1 MSTSI
6 SVTDVSSA
14 GGAVMHDKTVRSEIL
29 CFIQNKPA
37 NVLTFDSVVDLC
49 CNFYTADE
57 VEQSRL
63 LLTQFQ
69 TQHRLPKHKGN
80 EADKKKRT
88 VSDIVKACVDPSVLL
103 PTFYAVDLAR
113 LPPVG
118 VEHVDISALLL
129 EVASLRAEVRAM
141 VAIKEELANMHSAV
155 AALNVEADAWPKPG
169 ATRAAGPE
177 VAMENS
183 LITAPQVIKKSAAQV
198 VKETIRTGTMAVVN
212 KKTKSV
218 VGNANNGKLRAVAV
232 KKTVHVF
239 VSRLDPTTTAD
250 EVKDCVIDAIG
261 NSLAESDNSLL
272 ASVTKDTVGCNK
284 LNTKHDTYASFH
296 VSCPITANSAQ
307 HLTEILMNSNTWPL
321 GVYVRRY
328 FVNKINHE

>member
-14 GGAVMHDKTVRSEIL
+14 GGAVMHDKAVRSEIL

-155 AALNVEADAWPKPG
+155 AALNVEADAWLCLGLRELLALKLLWR
-169 ATRAAGPE
+169 TVLSR
-177 VAMENS
+177 NLKS
-183 LITAPQVIKKSAAQV
+183 L
-198 VKETIRTGTMAVVN
+198 R
-212 KKTKSV
+212 
-218 VGNANNGKLRAVAV
+218 
-232 KKTVHVF
+232 
-239 VSRLDPTTTAD
+239 
-250 EVKDCVIDAIG
+250 
-261 NSLAESDNSLL
+261 SLL
-272 ASVTKDTVGCNK
+272 HK
-284 LNTKHDTYASFH
+284 LSKRLFEREQWLWSTRRRNPLLAMQTTE
-296 VSCPITANSAQ
+296 SCVLLLLKRQYMCLYRDSTRRQ
-307 HLTEILMNSNTWPL
+307 QLM
-321 GVYVRRY
+321 R
-328 FVNKINHE
+328 

>member
-1 MSTSI
+1 
-6 SVTDVSSA
+6 
-14 GGAVMHDKTVRSEIL
+14 
-29 CFIQNKPA
+29 
-37 NVLTFDSVVDLC
+37 
-49 CNFYTADE
+49 
-57 VEQSRL
+57 
-63 LLTQFQ
+63 
-69 TQHRLPKHKGN
+69 
-80 EADKKKRT
+80 
-88 VSDIVKACVDPSVLL
+88 
-103 PTFYAVDLAR
+103 
-113 LPPVG
+113 
-118 VEHVDISALLL
+118 
-129 EVASLRAEVRAM
+129 
-141 VAIKEELANMHSAV
+141 
-155 AALNVEADAWPKPG
+155 
-169 ATRAAGPE
+169 
-177 VAMENS
+177 MENS
-183 LITAPQVIKKSAAQV
+183 LITEPQVIKKSAAQV

>member
-1 MSTSI
+1 
-6 SVTDVSSA
+6 
-14 GGAVMHDKTVRSEIL
+14 
-29 CFIQNKPA
+29 
-37 NVLTFDSVVDLC
+37 
-49 CNFYTADE
+49 
-57 VEQSRL
+57 
-63 LLTQFQ
+63 
-69 TQHRLPKHKGN
+69 
-80 EADKKKRT
+80 
-88 VSDIVKACVDPSVLL
+88 
-103 PTFYAVDLAR
+103 
-113 LPPVG
+113 

-183 LITAPQVIKKSAAQV
+183 LITEPQVIKKSAAQV
-198 VKETIRTGTMAVVN
+198 VKETIRTGAMAVVN

-218 VGNANNGKLRAVAV
+218 VGNANNGKLRTVAV

-261 NSLAESDNSLL
+261 NSLTEFDNRLL